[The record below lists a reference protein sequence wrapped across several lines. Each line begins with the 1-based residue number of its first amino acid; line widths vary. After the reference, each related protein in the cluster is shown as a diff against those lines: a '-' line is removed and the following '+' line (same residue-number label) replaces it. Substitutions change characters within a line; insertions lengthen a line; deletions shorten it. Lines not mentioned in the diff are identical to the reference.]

1 MQAENGHT
9 IPIPVKKGCALIERI
24 QQTARLLAARFS
36 PRRLILFSRK
46 TGLDGETASFKLCMV
61 AGVTDKRAA
70 QREIFSR
77 AEGLPPF
84 DVLIYTPGECE
95 EALSREGS
103 FAQRIQRTGCELIAK
118 A

>member
-1 MQAENGHT
+1 MLNE
-9 IPIPVKKGCALIERI
+9 
-24 QQTARLLAARFS
+24 RFS
-36 PRRLILFSRK
+36 PKRLILFSRK
-46 TGLDGETASFKLCMV
+46 TDLSGETASFKLCMV

-84 DVLIYTPGECE
+84 DVLIYTPGEWE